1 MRGNRVSVPS
11 SLSLSLCI
19 SAYYIMRFRDLA
31 GYTREI
37 RAEKYHSQDE
47 ESLHGWSKTFS
58 TLIHAVTILV
68 KGRKEGTIR
77 RVV

>member
-1 MRGNRVSVPS
+1 
-11 SLSLSLCI
+11 
-19 SAYYIMRFRDLA
+19 MRFRDLA